1 VRLDQQ
7 ALQVACHFVAA
18 RKQRREMVAEYA
30 RHIHFLQNRREYVTA
45 GFLKALN
52 SMLANVDGDVLLT
65 AGKNV
70 FVCVNEKYC
79 DYECLI
85 RLEDAHVQE
94 GFHRLK
100 FDRFGFG
107 GDAVWYTEVF
117 HLIAEQLCDAVIEE
131 GIMLFGDP
139 DDDG

>member
-1 VRLDQQ
+1 MEAEFARRE
-7 ALQVACHFVAA
+7 HFV
-18 RKQRREMVAEYA
+18 
-30 RHIHFLQNRREYVTA
+30 QNRREYVTA

-52 SMLANVDGDVLLT
+52 SMLAYVDGDVLLT
-65 AGKNV
+65 ADKNV

-107 GDAVWYTEVF
+107 GDAVWYSNVF
-117 HLIAEQLCDAVIEE
+117 HLIAEQLCDAVIDER
-131 GIMLFGDP
+131 IVFF
-139 DDDG
+139 